1 MIPLRTPAELK
12 KFPTTLMGV
21 LLLSL
26 IVTALFGNFY
36 SSSDHILG
44 RLFSSVILFPSF
56 PLGLLC
62 CWYLWIF
69 FPCYILRSQRNKK
82 IEALMVGVCLF
93 LAGVFFQFNI
103 HVALSYLGSLML
115 LGFVMRDLIWHDLDT
130 LVVGPKL
137 FSIFAVPCYVHV
149 FFFLFYIF
157 IAQLVHPAFGMPGK
171 DIYLVALVGFI
182 VGFLI
187 RSFELKRLKD

>member
-12 KFPTTLMGV
+12 KFPIKLMAV

-26 IVTALFGNFY
+26 LLTALFGNFY
-36 SSSDHILG
+36 SSSDNLG
-44 RLFSSVILFPSF
+44 LRFITSIFLFPSF
-56 PLGLLC
+56 PLGILC
-62 CWYLWIF
+62 SWYLWIF
-69 FPCYILRSQRNKK
+69 FPCFLLRSEQK
-82 IEALMVGVCLF
+82 IQTEIALAVTCLLISLLF
-93 LAGVFFQFNI
+93 YFFKI
-103 HVALSYLGSLML
+103 YVALSYLGFLML
-115 LGFVMRDLIWHDLDT
+115 LGFVMRDLIWQDLET

-149 FFFLFYIF
+149 FFFLFYLF

-171 DIYLVALVGFI
+171 DVYLVALVGFI

-187 RSFELKRLKD
+187 RSWELKRLKD